1 MPDNRPSVFFSNF
14 VPSQGVFQ
22 ADLEVGIPI
31 LGTLI
36 WASPNDGLPKIL
48 KYPTEC
54 KFFKLSGLEQS
65 ELSAIFQALEWHP
78 GLIHDSKLR
87 GAFEKSARINLPGR

>member
-1 MPDNRPSVFFSNF
+1 M
-14 VPSQGVFQ
+14 FQ

-36 WASPNDGLPKIL
+36 WASLNDRLPKIL

-54 KFFKLSGLEQS
+54 KFYKLSGLENS
-65 ELSAIFQALEWHP
+65 VLSAIFQALEWHP

-87 GAFEKSARINLPGR
+87 GAFFGK